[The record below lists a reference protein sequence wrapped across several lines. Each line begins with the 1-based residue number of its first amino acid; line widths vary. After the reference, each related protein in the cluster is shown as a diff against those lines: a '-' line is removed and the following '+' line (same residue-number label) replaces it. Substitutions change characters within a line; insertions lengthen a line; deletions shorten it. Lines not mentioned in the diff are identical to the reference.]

1 MIIATKKFLNKVFIV
16 KTIFFKIQLKKLKT
30 KKEKIIKQYIKG
42 EISPKELNIYL
53 QKINEKYFQLQR
65 KIKE

>member
-1 MIIATKKFLNKVFIV
+1 M

-30 KKEKIIKQYIKG
+30 KKEKIIKRYIKG
-42 EISPKELNIYL
+42 EISPKELNIHL

-65 KIKE
+65 KMKE